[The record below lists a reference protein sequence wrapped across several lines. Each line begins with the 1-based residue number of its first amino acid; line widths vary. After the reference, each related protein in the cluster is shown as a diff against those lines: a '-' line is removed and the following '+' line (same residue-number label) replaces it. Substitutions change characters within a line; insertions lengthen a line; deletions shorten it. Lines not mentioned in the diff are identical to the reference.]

1 MCKGSNLKPYCGS
14 DSHLGDARAAEMGR
28 TGEWNVGQLAASG
41 MVVSGSDRFQHL
53 HRDRQPRSIG
63 RPGRAKESWPGNAR
77 RLGGAVSQRG
87 VPAFLLTLPHDTADS
102 KGLAEPMSER
112 EPELSSH
119 YVRCRLHVCH
129 RAQYDPFPIYQGAQQ
144 STVLGKVASFN
155 DFRLGAPK
163 ANFRRDGPRRY
174 RMTAS
179 YQADLDSGATA
190 RCDGPGDLWSGWF
203 GNSQKTQEFQVL
215 FDFAG

>member
-1 MCKGSNLKPYCGS
+1 MGAIPTWETRVLLKWA
-14 DSHLGDARAAEMGR
+14 ARANGTSANWPRAAWSSAVLIGFSTY
-28 TGEWNVGQLAASG
+28 TGTVSRVQL
-41 MVVSGSDRFQHL
+41 
-53 HRDRQPRSIG
+53 G

-87 VPAFLLTLPHDTADS
+87 VPAFLLTLPHDTTDS